1 MEVRLKHWI
10 NSCFILCIL
19 EENQQRKQVV
29 EKERL
34 FINNYK
40 LKIQNKITAFLKDS
54 EETHLQFESEDKIL
68 RTIWY
73 VFESIFIHRV
83 ICCNF
88 DIVILVTE
96 LPKMLVC

>member
-1 MEVRLKHWI
+1 MFYRSFNIQPSESHFILCIYFVIKSLELRLKHWI
-10 NSCFILCIL
+10 NLCFILCIS

-73 VFESIFIHRV
+73 VF
-83 ICCNF
+83 
-88 DIVILVTE
+88 
-96 LPKMLVC
+96 

>member
-1 MEVRLKHWI
+1 MWI
-10 NSCFILCIL
+10 S

-40 LKIQNKITAFLKDS
+40 LKVQNKITAFLKDS
-54 EETHLQFESEDKIL
+54 EKTHLQFESEDKIL

-73 VFESIFIHRV
+73 VFESI
-83 ICCNF
+83 
-88 DIVILVTE
+88 
-96 LPKMLVC
+96 